1 MHVAVDVVGPVAFR
15 IEPDPLAQVSGLE
28 ELSVN
33 ADGPSRGTE
42 SGRSG
47 DSRGEGHGRLVGG
60 RVGRGSDQRGAGAA
74 ATTVSLMPVAQAET
88 AALLLAS
95 PAEEAYHQ

>member
-1 MHVAVDVVGPVAFR
+1 MPSVVPPLVHNVGSEPGPNTVKVIGAEALVPDEPAMVDETAEPAMAVPAVPVAG
-15 IEPDPLAQVSGLE
+15 PLAVSVGL
-28 ELSVN
+28 
-33 ADGPSRGTE
+33 
-42 SGRSG
+42 
-47 DSRGEGHGRLVGG
+47 
-60 RVGRGSDQRGAGAA
+60 AA